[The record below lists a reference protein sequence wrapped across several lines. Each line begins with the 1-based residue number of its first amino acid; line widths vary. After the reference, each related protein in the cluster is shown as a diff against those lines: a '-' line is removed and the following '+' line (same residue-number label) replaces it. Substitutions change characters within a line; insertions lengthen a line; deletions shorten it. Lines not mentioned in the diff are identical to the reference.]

1 MQKTATPPL
10 NLEALEQLCQQQLQE
25 RFPQMAPLQA
35 RCYLREET
43 LVVLVEHHPPVLA
56 YPHFIFRL
64 FEQLLEEAQPV
75 EECTG
80 LMYLRMQGQ
89 QQPYAFHI
97 AKVRPTS
104 DAIAPDLTEEVTGE
118 AAVTDAENPLERE
131 NFYPEDS
138 GHSQVSSSSRK
149 EVWLPL
155 VVAGTGLSLFV
166 FCVSLY
172 VLSRPCVVGPCR
184 EIPVARELAEASLD
198 TLKAPPSGQAIFAAR
213 SQLKRALQILRSIPP
228 WSRHRGEAQR
238 WLSRYQNTAAELEFL
253 VEGLQAAA
261 RAGNAT
267 QNPPL
272 PVPRWEQAQALWRDA
287 IANLERLSPESEF
300 SDFAYQKIREYRRN
314 LRVVTR
320 ALEMERE
327 AQGHLNAAQE
337 MVKTAEVRYTLA
349 ESLEDLRLVEQM
361 WEQVT
366 SRLRKIPK
374 FTTSYPEARETLRL
388 YLPQVATVRDRI
400 SQEIFTRN
408 TYDRAV
414 GFAEKAKAAEAANQL
429 TEAVNHWRNAL
440 ETMKQV
446 PENTFD
452 GAKAKTLT
460 KTYTGDKNR
469 TEIKLQNALK
479 LQQARS
485 DLAQLCTKT
494 TKVCNFTLDEKG
506 ISVVLTPTYVQQVR
520 SSATNAQSKGDLK
533 TQVELLDHVYTLER
547 ALNTISDNA
556 GLPLA
561 VYTHNNVLVQSHVPA
576 NKKS

>member
-10 NLEALEQLCQQQLQE
+10 NLQALEQLCQQQLQE

-56 YPHFIFRL
+56 YPHQAFRL
-64 FEQLLEEAQPV
+64 FEQLLGESQPT

-97 AKVRPTS
+97 AKVRP
-104 DAIAPDLTEEVTGE
+104 DRAAPVPDLMEESLEKLPLSVAEDAPETEDFDPDWSQT
-118 AAVTDAENPLERE
+118 ER
-131 NFYPEDS
+131 S
-138 GHSQVSSSSRK
+138 GLSRK
-149 EVWLPL
+149 WLPL
-155 VVAGTGLSLFV
+155 VMAGTGLSALV

-172 VLSRPCVVGPCR
+172 VLSRPCVLGPCR

-198 TLKAPPSGQAIFAAR
+198 TLQAPPSGQAIFAAR
-213 SQLKRALQILRSIPP
+213 SQLDRAVGILRSIPP
-228 WSRHRGEAQR
+228 WSGHRGEAQR
-238 WLSRYQNTAAELEFL
+238 WLARYEKTAAELDIL
-253 VEGLQAAA
+253 VEGLQRGA

-272 PVPRWEQAQALWRDA
+272 PTERWEQAQTLWRDA
-287 IANLERLSPESEF
+287 IASLSSLDPQSEF
-300 SDFAYQKIREYRRN
+300 SDFAAEKVRSYRRN
-314 LRVVTR
+314 ERVVAR
-320 ALEMERE
+320 ALETEQE
-327 AQGHLNAAQE
+327 ARGHLEAARE
-337 MVKTAEVRYTLA
+337 MVKTAEVRYSLA
-349 ESLEDLRLVEQM
+349 ESLEDLRLVEKM

-366 SRLRKIPK
+366 SRLREIPK
-374 FTTSYPEARETLRL
+374 FTTSYPEAREMLRL
-388 YLPQVATVRDRI
+388 YLPQVATARDRI
-400 SQEIFTRN
+400 SQEVFARN

-414 GFAEKAKAAEAANQL
+414 SLAEKAKAAEAANQL
-429 TEAVNHWRNAL
+429 SEAVNHWRNAL
-440 ETMKQV
+440 ETIKQV
-446 PENTFD
+446 PEKTFD
-452 GAKAKTLT
+452 GVRAKTLT
-460 KTYTGDKNR
+460 KNYTDASNR
-469 TEIKLQNALK
+469 VEIQLKKTLK

-494 TKVCNFTLDEKG
+494 TRVCNFTLDDKG

-533 TQVELLDHVYTLER
+533 TQVQLLDHVYTLER

-561 VYTHNNVLVQSHVPA
+561 VYTHNNVLVQSHVPEA
-576 NKKS
+576 VNSKKQ